1 MRNKMKQTMKMTE
14 GSLADK
20 IFFFALPLAASSILQ
35 QLFNSADVA
44 VVGNFAGSNALGA
57 VGANGSVINLLVN
70 TFVGIS
76 IGSNVVIATLIGQN
90 KEKKAKQAVHTSMLF
105 AVILGVI
112 LMAFGLLIAPQL
124 LRLMATPSNIL
135 SLAVLYLRIY
145 FLGVPF
151 IVLYNFEAAILR
163 SRGET
168 RLPLIALS
176 IAGVINVILNLV
188 FVVGLGMSVDGV
200 AYATV
205 ISNIFSS
212 LFLLIYLTHDTTIT
226 HFTFKQCH
234 IHKDLLLHI
243 LKIGIPSGM
252 QGALFSI
259 SNVIIQSQLN
269 QFGSYAI
276 AGSAAALNF
285 EILSYY
291 FFEGF
296 GQAAI
301 TFVGQ
306 NYGAGKMDRC
316 HQVLKYCWMEA
327 SVVTIVSTILFVA
340 FARPLASIFS
350 SDPHVLGYAVRR
362 MYILITFEIL
372 NMSIE
377 ILSGAMRGFGYA
389 IVPTLVAVFGICV
402 SRIIWVFTIAKMIHS
417 YEVLLYC
424 YPISWLLTSIASL
437 IAYKYLTRKLV

>member
-1 MRNKMKQTMKMTE
+1 MKQTMKMTE

-57 VGANGSVINLLVN
+57 VGANSSVINLLVN

-212 LFLLIYLTHDTTIT
+212 LFLLICLTHDTTIT

-350 SDPHVLGYAVRR
+350 SDPHVLDYAVRR

-389 IVPTLVAVFGICV
+389 IVPTLVAVFGVCV

-424 YPISWLLTSIASL
+424 YPVSWLLTSIASL

>member
-1 MRNKMKQTMKMTE
+1 MKQTMKMTE

-176 IAGVINVILNLV
+176 IAGV
-188 FVVGLGMSVDGV
+188 
-200 AYATV
+200 
-205 ISNIFSS
+205 
-212 LFLLIYLTHDTTIT
+212 TTT
-226 HFTFKQCH
+226 
-234 IHKDLLLHI
+234 
-243 LKIGIPSGM
+243 
-252 QGALFSI
+252 
-259 SNVIIQSQLN
+259 
-269 QFGSYAI
+269 
-276 AGSAAALNF
+276 
-285 EILSYY
+285 
-291 FFEGF
+291 
-296 GQAAI
+296 
-301 TFVGQ
+301 
-306 NYGAGKMDRC
+306 
-316 HQVLKYCWMEA
+316 
-327 SVVTIVSTILFVA
+327 
-340 FARPLASIFS
+340 
-350 SDPHVLGYAVRR
+350 
-362 MYILITFEIL
+362 
-372 NMSIE
+372 
-377 ILSGAMRGFGYA
+377 
-389 IVPTLVAVFGICV
+389 IVPTKTSPSTSVIRA
-402 SRIIWVFTIAKMIHS
+402 
-417 YEVLLYC
+417 LL
-424 YPISWLLTSIASL
+424 P
-437 IAYKYLTRKLV
+437 K

>member
-1 MRNKMKQTMKMTE
+1 MKQTMKMTE

-350 SDPHVLGYAVRR
+350 SDPHVLDYAVRR

>member
-1 MRNKMKQTMKMTE
+1 MKQTMKMTE

-276 AGSAAALNF
+276 AGRAAALNF

-350 SDPHVLGYAVRR
+350 SDPHVLDYAVRR

-424 YPISWLLTSIASL
+424 YPVSWLLTSIASL

>member
-1 MRNKMKQTMKMTE
+1 MKMTE

-350 SDPHVLGYAVRR
+350 SDPHVLDYAVRR

-389 IVPTLVAVFGICV
+389 IVPTFVAVFGICV

-424 YPISWLLTSIASL
+424 YPVSWLLTSIASL

>member
-1 MRNKMKQTMKMTE
+1 MKQTMKMTE

-57 VGANGSVINLLVN
+57 VGANGSVINLLVT

-90 KEKKAKQAVHTSMLF
+90 KEKKVKQAVHTSMLF
-105 AVILGVI
+105 ALLLGLV
-112 LMAFGLLIAPQL
+112 LMAFGLFIAPQL
-124 LRLMATPSNIL
+124 LKLMATPTHIL
-135 SLAVLYLRIY
+135 PLAVLYLRIY

-176 IAGVINVILNLV
+176 IAGVINVVLNLV
-188 FVVGLGMSVDGV
+188 FVVGLKMSVDGV

-212 LFLLIYLTHDTTIT
+212 LFLLVYLTHDTTIT
-226 HFTFKQCH
+226 HVELKQCR
-234 IHKDLLLHI
+234 INKELLMHI

-291 FFEGF
+291 FFESF

-306 NYGAGKMDRC
+306 NYGAGRMDRC
-316 HQVLKYCWMEA
+316 HQVLKYCWLEA
-327 SVVTIVSTILFVA
+327 SVVTIVTTLLFVL
-340 FARPLASIFS
+340 FAKPLAAIFS
-350 SDPHVLGYAVRR
+350 RDPHVLDYAVRR
-362 MYILITFEIL
+362 MNILITFEIL

-389 IVPTLVAVFGICV
+389 IVPTLVAIFGICV
-402 SRIIWVFTIAKMIHS
+402 SRIVWVFTIAKMIHS

-424 YPISWLLTSIASL
+424 YPVSWLLTALASL
-437 IAYKYLTRKLV
+437 IAYKHLTRKLV

>member
-1 MRNKMKQTMKMTE
+1 MKQTMKMTE

-90 KEKKAKQAVHTSMLF
+90 KEKKVKQAVHTSMLF

-350 SDPHVLGYAVRR
+350 SDPHVLDYAVRR

-424 YPISWLLTSIASL
+424 YPVSWLLTSIASL

>member
-1 MRNKMKQTMKMTE
+1 MKMTE

-424 YPISWLLTSIASL
+424 YPVSWLLTSIASL

>member
-1 MRNKMKQTMKMTE
+1 MKMTE

-90 KEKKAKQAVHTSMLF
+90 KEKKAKQAVHTSMIF

-350 SDPHVLGYAVRR
+350 SDPHVLDYAVRR

-424 YPISWLLTSIASL
+424 YPVSWLLTSIASL

>member
-1 MRNKMKQTMKMTE
+1 MKQTMKMTE

-176 IAGVINVILNLV
+176 IAGVINVVLNLV

-340 FARPLASIFS
+340 FARPLVSIFS
-350 SDPHVLGYAVRR
+350 SDPHVLDYAVRR

-402 SRIIWVFTIAKMIHS
+402 SRIIWVFTIAKIIHS

-424 YPISWLLTSIASL
+424 YPVSWLLTSIASL

>member
-1 MRNKMKQTMKMTE
+1 MKQTMKMTE

-350 SDPHVLGYAVRR
+350 SDPHVLDYAVRR

-372 NMSIE
+372 NMSID

-424 YPISWLLTSIASL
+424 YPVSWLLTSIASL

>member
-1 MRNKMKQTMKMTE
+1 MKMTE

-340 FARPLASIFS
+340 FARPLVSIFS
-350 SDPHVLGYAVRR
+350 SDPHVLDYAVRR

-424 YPISWLLTSIASL
+424 YPVSWLLTSIASL

>member
-1 MRNKMKQTMKMTE
+1 MKQTMKMTE

-234 IHKDLLLHI
+234 IHKDLLRHI

-340 FARPLASIFS
+340 FARPLVSIFS
-350 SDPHVLGYAVRR
+350 SDPHVLDYAVRR

-424 YPISWLLTSIASL
+424 YPVSWLLTSIASL

>member
-1 MRNKMKQTMKMTE
+1 MKQTMKMTE

-176 IAGVINVILNLV
+176 IAGVINVVLNLV

-350 SDPHVLGYAVRR
+350 SDPHVLDYAVRR

-424 YPISWLLTSIASL
+424 YPVSWLLTSIASL

>member
-1 MRNKMKQTMKMTE
+1 MKQTMKMTE

-90 KEKKAKQAVHTSMLF
+90 KEKKVKQAVHTSMLF

-212 LFLLIYLTHDTTIT
+212 LFLFIYLTHDTTIT

-350 SDPHVLGYAVRR
+350 SDPHVLDYAVRR

-424 YPISWLLTSIASL
+424 YPVSWLLTSIASL

>member
-1 MRNKMKQTMKMTE
+1 MKQTMKMTE

-35 QLFNSADVA
+35 QLFNSAAVA

-350 SDPHVLGYAVRR
+350 SDPHVLDYAVRR

-424 YPISWLLTSIASL
+424 YPVSWLLTSIASL

>member
-1 MRNKMKQTMKMTE
+1 MKQTMKMTE

-350 SDPHVLGYAVRR
+350 SDPHVLDFAVRR

-424 YPISWLLTSIASL
+424 YPVSWLLTSIASL

>member
-1 MRNKMKQTMKMTE
+1 MKQAMKMTE

-105 AVILGVI
+105 AFILGVI

-243 LKIGIPSGM
+243 RKIGIPSGM

-340 FARPLASIFS
+340 FARPLAAIFS
-350 SDPHVLGYAVRR
+350 SDPHVLDYAVRR

-424 YPISWLLTSIASL
+424 YPVSWLLTSIASL

>member
-1 MRNKMKQTMKMTE
+1 MKQTMKMTE

-168 RLPLIALS
+168 RLPIIALS

-316 HQVLKYCWMEA
+316 HQVLKYCSMEA

-350 SDPHVLGYAVRR
+350 SDPHVLDYAVRR

-424 YPISWLLTSIASL
+424 YPVSWLLTSIASL
-437 IAYKYLTRKLV
+437 IAYKYLTRNLV

>member
-1 MRNKMKQTMKMTE
+1 MKQTMKMTE

-316 HQVLKYCWMEA
+316 HQVLKQDRLPPSSQVIPMSLTMQLDVC
-327 SVVTIVSTILFVA
+327 
-340 FARPLASIFS
+340 IF
-350 SDPHVLGYAVRR
+350 
-362 MYILITFEIL
+362 
-372 NMSIE
+372 
-377 ILSGAMRGFGYA
+377 
-389 IVPTLVAVFGICV
+389 
-402 SRIIWVFTIAKMIHS
+402 
-417 YEVLLYC
+417 
-424 YPISWLLTSIASL
+424 
-437 IAYKYLTRKLV
+437 

>member
-1 MRNKMKQTMKMTE
+1 MKMTE

-151 IVLYNFEAAILR
+151 IVLYNFEAVILR

-350 SDPHVLGYAVRR
+350 SDPHVLDYAVRR

-424 YPISWLLTSIASL
+424 YPVSWLLTSIASL

>member
-1 MRNKMKQTMKMTE
+1 MKQTMKMTE

-269 QFGSYAI
+269 QFGFYAI

-350 SDPHVLGYAVRR
+350 SDPHVLDYAVRR

-424 YPISWLLTSIASL
+424 YPVSWLLTSIASL

>member
-1 MRNKMKQTMKMTE
+1 M
-14 GSLADK
+14 
-20 IFFFALPLAASSILQ
+20 
-35 QLFNSADVA
+35 
-44 VVGNFAGSNALGA
+44 
-57 VGANGSVINLLVN
+57 
-70 TFVGIS
+70 
-76 IGSNVVIATLIGQN
+76 
-90 KEKKAKQAVHTSMLF
+90 
-105 AVILGVI
+105 
-112 LMAFGLLIAPQL
+112 LIAPQL

-340 FARPLASIFS
+340 FARPLVSIFS
-350 SDPHVLGYAVRR
+350 SDPHVLDYAVRR

-424 YPISWLLTSIASL
+424 YPVSWLLTSIASL

>member
-1 MRNKMKQTMKMTE
+1 MKQTMKMTE

-340 FARPLASIFS
+340 FARPLAFIFS
-350 SDPHVLGYAVRR
+350 SDPHVLDYAVRR

-424 YPISWLLTSIASL
+424 YPVSWLLTSIASL

>member
-1 MRNKMKQTMKMTE
+1 MKMTE

-76 IGSNVVIATLIGQN
+76 IGSNAVIATLIGQN

-350 SDPHVLGYAVRR
+350 SDPHVLDYAVRR

-424 YPISWLLTSIASL
+424 YPVSWLLTSIASL

>member
-1 MRNKMKQTMKMTE
+1 MKMTE

-151 IVLYNFEAAILR
+151 IVLYNFEAAFLR

-350 SDPHVLGYAVRR
+350 SDPHVLDYAVRR

-424 YPISWLLTSIASL
+424 YPVSWLLTSIASL

>member
-1 MRNKMKQTMKMTE
+1 MKQTMKMTE

-350 SDPHVLGYAVRR
+350 SDPHVLDYAVRR

-437 IAYKYLTRKLV
+437 IAYKYLTRKLD

>member
-1 MRNKMKQTMKMTE
+1 MKQTMKMTE

-20 IFFFALPLAASSILQ
+20 IFFFVLPLAASSILQ

-350 SDPHVLGYAVRR
+350 SDPHVLDYAVRR

-424 YPISWLLTSIASL
+424 YPVSWLLTSIASL

>member
-1 MRNKMKQTMKMTE
+1 MKQTMKMTE

>member
-1 MRNKMKQTMKMTE
+1 MKQTMKMTE

-76 IGSNVVIATLIGQN
+76 IGSNDVIATLIGQN

-350 SDPHVLGYAVRR
+350 SDPHVLDYAVRR

-424 YPISWLLTSIASL
+424 YPVSWLLTSIASL

>member
-1 MRNKMKQTMKMTE
+1 MKMTE

-350 SDPHVLGYAVRR
+350 SDPHVLDYAVRR

-424 YPISWLLTSIASL
+424 YPVSWLLTSIASL

>member
-1 MRNKMKQTMKMTE
+1 MKQTMKMTE

-20 IFFFALPLAASSILQ
+20 IFFFALPLAVSSILQ

-350 SDPHVLGYAVRR
+350 SDPHVLDYAVRR
-362 MYILITFEIL
+362 MYVLITFEIL

-424 YPISWLLTSIASL
+424 YPVSWLLTSIASL

>member
-1 MRNKMKQTMKMTE
+1 MKQTMKMTE

-350 SDPHVLGYAVRR
+350 SDPHVLDYAVRR

-402 SRIIWVFTIAKMIHS
+402 SRIIWVFTIAKMNIN
-417 YEVLLYC
+417 
-424 YPISWLLTSIASL
+424 I
-437 IAYKYLTRKLV
+437 

>member
-1 MRNKMKQTMKMTE
+1 MKQTMKMTE

-424 YPISWLLTSIASL
+424 YPVSWLLTSIASL

>member
-1 MRNKMKQTMKMTE
+1 MKQTMKMTE
-14 GSLADK
+14 GRLADK

-316 HQVLKYCWMEA
+316 HQVLKYCSMEA

-350 SDPHVLGYAVRR
+350 SDPHVLDYAVRR

-424 YPISWLLTSIASL
+424 YPVSWLLTSIASL

>member
-1 MRNKMKQTMKMTE
+1 MKQTMKMTE

-105 AVILGVI
+105 ALLLGLV
-112 LMAFGLLIAPQL
+112 LMVFGLFIAPQL
-124 LRLMATPSNIL
+124 LKLMATPIHIL
-135 SLAVLYLRIY
+135 PLAVLYLRIY

-176 IAGVINVILNLV
+176 IAGVINVVLNLV
-188 FVVGLGMSVDGV
+188 FVVGLKMSVDGV

-212 LFLLIYLTHDTTIT
+212 LFLLVYLTRDTTMT
-226 HFTFKQCH
+226 HVELKQCR
-234 IHKDLLLHI
+234 INKELLMHI

-285 EILSYY
+285 EMLSYY

-306 NYGAGKMDRC
+306 NYGAGRMDRC
-316 HQVLKYCWMEA
+316 HQVLKYCWLEA
-327 SVVTIVSTILFVA
+327 SVITIVTTLLFVL
-340 FARPLASIFS
+340 FAKPLAAIFS
-350 SDPHVLGYAVRR
+350 RDPHVLDYAVRR
-362 MYILITFEIL
+362 MHILITFEIL

-389 IVPTLVAVFGICV
+389 IVPTLVAIFGICV
-402 SRIIWVFTIAKMIHS
+402 SRIVWVFTIAKMIHS

-424 YPISWLLTSIASL
+424 YPVSWLLTALASL
-437 IAYKYLTRKLV
+437 IAYKHLTRKLV

>member
-1 MRNKMKQTMKMTE
+1 MKQTMKMTE

-57 VGANGSVINLLVN
+57 VGANGSVINLLVT

-76 IGSNVVIATLIGQN
+76 IGSNVVIATFIGQN
-90 KEKKAKQAVHTSMLF
+90 KEKKVKQAVHTSMLF
-105 AVILGVI
+105 ALLLGLV
-112 LMAFGLLIAPQL
+112 LMAFGLFIAPQL
-124 LRLMATPSNIL
+124 LKLMATPTHIL
-135 SLAVLYLRIY
+135 PLAVLYLRIY

-176 IAGVINVILNLV
+176 IAGVINVVLNLV
-188 FVVGLGMSVDGV
+188 FVVGLKMSVDGV

-212 LFLLIYLTHDTTIT
+212 LFLLVYLTHDTTMT
-226 HFTFKQCH
+226 HVELKQCR
-234 IHKDLLLHI
+234 INKELLMHI

-291 FFEGF
+291 FFESF

-306 NYGAGKMDRC
+306 NYGAGRMDRC
-316 HQVLKYCWMEA
+316 HQVLKYCWLEA
-327 SVVTIVSTILFVA
+327 SVVTIVTTLLFVL
-340 FARPLASIFS
+340 FAKPLAAIFS
-350 SDPHVLGYAVRR
+350 RDPHVLDYAVRR
-362 MYILITFEIL
+362 MNILITFEIL

-389 IVPTLVAVFGICV
+389 IVPTLVAIFGICV
-402 SRIIWVFTIAKMIHS
+402 SRIVWVFTIAKMIHS

-424 YPISWLLTSIASL
+424 YPVSWLLTALASL
-437 IAYKYLTRKLV
+437 IAYKHLTRKLV